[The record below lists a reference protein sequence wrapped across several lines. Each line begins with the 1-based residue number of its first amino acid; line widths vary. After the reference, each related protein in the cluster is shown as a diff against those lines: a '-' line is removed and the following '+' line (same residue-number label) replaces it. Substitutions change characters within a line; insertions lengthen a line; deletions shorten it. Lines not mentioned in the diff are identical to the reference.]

1 MYEASMRVATWAV
14 GACFFASTGCGAARV
29 REPVDAVRTQIVLQ
43 PVGGARIEDAI
54 GDTELL
60 SSAHGELVV
69 RDASGVFARRRFG
82 FVTSR
87 AVGRFVGDARHVI
100 VSTMDDGG
108 REGFANPRDPF
119 GMQSNQL
126 VRWDLDTDAIT
137 VLGAAP
143 NANPTLCRSGAR
155 VLALDEGRL
164 SLIDVIGRVALEESA
179 DELVQRGETCF
190 VRRGSEWLA
199 AVAAEGAITTSASPV
214 PEVREVTE
222 GPDASYAAQIEWIS
236 LAPTSDRLVIATRA
250 HALALSAQG
259 FVQLELPDGQGE
271 WRSDGLVVRGHVMV
285 PIEIETRRASS
296 YLEERV
302 RSVADADPWDIPE
315 IAAYGAWQT
324 EARAAVGEG
333 RTLPPWPIAPVCSTS
348 EPRSC
353 VRAHLAGTAVD
364 AWEIFDPTSPE
375 VVRARL
381 PLTVPPGAGY
391 VHVSPGGRYVRE
403 TTSGVAIH
411 ATSPDDRS
419 VIVGSGSWTE
429 ITTGWAE
436 LRTGWVVIDPD
447 DHHVLRALRHEGP
460 ARERRFDV
468 PLERVTVVDER
479 HVFVRVAREGGDE
492 GHVID
497 AATLETTRVIALGV
511 EGEDRRLRCRD
522 GGLVDANDR
531 PQQGRCP
538 IETLAEA
545 DARHVWVSAS
555 QAFWLDARRLDEVV
569 VHRTRDGATLTLG
582 VLDGGL
588 VAYTAD
594 GAFELE
600 GEISVDSLA
609 RVERSRHGRAR
620 VSPAAQEQHEVVA
633 AFFAA
638 P

>member
-1 MYEASMRVATWAV
+1 MRVATWV
-14 GACFFASTGCGAARV
+14 VSACSVASVGCGAAAVHR
-29 REPVDAVRTQIVLQ
+29 PMDAVSTQIVLQ
-43 PVGGARIEDAI
+43 TVGGARLEDALE
-54 GDTELL
+54 DTELL

-69 RDASGVFARRRFG
+69 RDANGVFARRRFG

-87 AVGRFVGDARHVI
+87 AVGRFVGDARHVV

-143 NANPTLCRSGAR
+143 NANPTLCRSGTR
-155 VLALDEGRL
+155 VIALDEGRL
-164 SLIDVIGRVALEESA
+164 SLLDVIGRVALEESA
-179 DELVQRGETCF
+179 DELVQRDETCF

-199 AVAAEGAITTSASPV
+199 AVASEGAITTSATAAPQARDVS
-214 PEVREVTE
+214 E
-222 GPDASYAAQIEWIS
+222 GPDTSYAAQIEWIS
-236 LAPTSDRLVIATRA
+236 LAPTSDRLVIATRT
-250 HALALSAQG
+250 HAFALSAQG
-259 FVQLELPDGQGE
+259 FVQLELPDGRGE
-271 WRSDGLVVRGHVMV
+271 WRSDGLVAWGHVMV
-285 PIEIETRRASS
+285 PIEIETRRAPSF
-296 YLEERV
+296 LDERV

-324 EARAAVGEG
+324 EARAAIEEG
-333 RTLPPWPIAPVCSTS
+333 RPRPPWPIEPVCSAG

-364 AWEIFDPTSPE
+364 TWEIFDATSPE

-403 TTSGVAIH
+403 TTSGVAIR

-436 LRTGWVVIDPD
+436 LRSGWVVIDPD
-447 DHHVLRALRHEGP
+447 DDHVLRALRHEGP
-460 ARERRFDV
+460 ARERRFEV
-468 PLERVTVVDER
+468 PLERVTVVDDG

-600 GEISVDSLA
+600 GEISVESLA
-609 RVERSRHGRAR
+609 RVERSRDGRAR